1 MKRKLI
7 SVLTAAAM
15 TASLTACGS
24 GSAGDANT
32 TAAAG
37 KTQAANE
44 AADVSEVPAAPAG
57 TTTIEVWTEDRHDL
71 EYVEEMIDKY
81 NQENTDGIFI
91 NLTVIAEDYK
101 NMLALAY
108 NGGTAPD
115 VVGAGAN
122 NLPLNNFADTGI
134 LMPLNDYIAADE
146 TYQKVNEPYEHSYEG
161 DNTRNGNIYF
171 VYSGMRSGVRVQYNK
186 DLLAQSGYTEVPAKL
201 EDYISMA
208 KDITEKGAG
217 KYYGIG
223 FTFSSPFERLLEMCA
238 QVSGIYYYDYVNGKY
253 DFSGYKEI
261 VEMGQQL
268 INEEIAYPDQQPVDN
283 MRALFAEGE
292 FALWSNA
299 SQEAGVFTNQ
309 IPITSFEWGVAEVPS
324 LTGEIKGALQ
334 TTPSKGYGIISTSEH
349 KDLAWKVIQY
359 FQSEEFIKG
368 YLENGYNLPISTY
381 MDSVIDKT
389 KIGRLADFEL
399 LDYESVY
406 PTPPVIN
413 LSGDNYRIVLWNAI
427 MGYVSVDEAI
437 EDLNMRYN
445 EALDAD
451 IASGSA
457 KRLVISDY
465 DPLHPSS
472 GTITY
477 LDE

>member
-7 SVLTAAAM
+7 SVLTAAAI
-15 TASLTACGS
+15 AVSLTACGS
-24 GSAGDANT
+24 GSAGNTNT

-37 KTQAANE
+37 NASAAASE
-44 AADVSEVPAAPAG
+44 AAGASEAPAG
-57 TTTIEVWTEDRHDL
+57 TTTVEVWSEDRHDM
-71 EYVEEMIDKY
+71 EYVEEMVDKY
-81 NQENTDGIFI
+81 NQENTDGIYI
-91 NLTVIAEDYK
+91 NLTIIAEDYK

-122 NLPLNNFADTGI
+122 NLPLNIFADTGI
-134 LMPLNDYIAADE
+134 LFPLNDYIAADE
-146 TYQKVNEPYEHSYEG
+146 TFQKVNEPYEHAYEG
-161 DNTRNGNIYF
+161 NNTRNGNIYF
-171 VYSGMRSGVRVQYNK
+171 IYSGMRSGVRVIYNK
-186 DLLAQSGYTEVPAKL
+186 DLLAQSGYTEIPTRLA
-201 EDYISMA
+201 DYISMA

-217 KYYGIG
+217 QYYGIG
-223 FTFSSPFERLLEMCA
+223 FTSSSPFERLLEMGS
-238 QVSGIYYYDYVNGKY
+238 QVSGIYYYDYINGKY

-268 INEEIAYPDQQPVDN
+268 ITEDIAYPDQQAVDN

-309 IPITSFEWGVAEVPS
+309 IPITSFDWGVATVPS

-334 TTPSKGYGIISTSEH
+334 TTPSKGYGIVSTSEH

-359 FQSEEFIKG
+359 FQSEEFVKG
-368 YLENGYNLPISTY
+368 YLENGYCLPISTY
-381 MDSVIDKT
+381 MDGIIDKT
-389 KIGRLADFEL
+389 KIGRMADFEL
-399 LDYESVY
+399 LEYESVY
-406 PTPPVIN
+406 PMPPVIN
-413 LSGDNYRIVLWNAI
+413 LSGDDYRIVLWNAV

-437 EDLNMRYN
+437 EDLNTRYN
-445 EALDAD
+445 EALEAD

-477 LDE
+477 LDN

>member
-7 SVLTAAAM
+7 SVLTAAAI
-15 TASLTACGS
+15 AVSLTACGS
-24 GSAGDANT
+24 GSTANTNT

-37 KTQAANE
+37 NTQTTAGETAG
-44 AADVSEVPAAPAG
+44 ASEAPAG
-57 TTTIEVWTEDRHDL
+57 TTTIEVWSEDRHDM
-71 EYVEEMIDKY
+71 EYVEEMVDKY
-81 NQENTDGIFI
+81 NQENTDGIYI
-91 NLTVIAEDYK
+91 NLTIIAEDYK

-122 NLPLNNFADTGI
+122 NLPLNIFADTGI
-134 LMPLNDYIAADE
+134 LFPLNDYIAADE
-146 TYQKVNEPYEHSYEG
+146 TFQKVNEPYEHAYEG
-161 DNTRNGNIYF
+161 NNTRNGNIYF
-171 VYSGMRSGVRVQYNK
+171 IYSGMRSGVRVIYNK
-186 DLLAQSGYTEVPAKL
+186 DLLAQSGYTEIPTRLA
-201 EDYISMA
+201 DYISMA

-217 KYYGIG
+217 QYYGIG
-223 FTFSSPFERLLEMCA
+223 FTSSSPFERLLEMGS
-238 QVSGIYYYDYVNGKY
+238 QVSGIYYYDYINGKY

-261 VEMGQQL
+261 VEVGQQL
-268 INEEIAYPDQQPVDN
+268 ITEDIAYPDQQAVDN

-309 IPITSFEWGVAEVPS
+309 IPITSFDWGVATVPS

-334 TTPSKGYGIISTSEH
+334 TTPSKGYGIVSTSEH

-359 FQSEEFIKG
+359 FQSEEFVKG
-368 YLENGYNLPISTY
+368 YLENGYCLPISTY
-381 MDSVIDKT
+381 MDGIIDKT
-389 KIGRLADFEL
+389 KIGRMADFEL
-399 LDYESVY
+399 LEYESVY
-406 PTPPVIN
+406 PMPPVIN
-413 LSGDNYRIVLWNAI
+413 LSGDDYRIVLWNAV

-437 EDLNMRYN
+437 EDLNTRYN
-445 EALDAD
+445 EALEAD

-477 LDE
+477 LDN

>member
-7 SVLTAAAM
+7 SVLTAAAI
-15 TASLTACGS
+15 AVSLTACGS
-24 GSAGDANT
+24 GSTANTNT

-37 KTQAANE
+37 NTQTTAGETAG
-44 AADVSEVPAAPAG
+44 ASEAPAG
-57 TTTIEVWTEDRHDL
+57 TTTIEVWSEDRHDM
-71 EYVEEMIDKY
+71 EYVEEMVDKY
-81 NQENTDGIFI
+81 NQENTDGIYI
-91 NLTVIAEDYK
+91 NLTIIAEDYK

-122 NLPLNNFADTGI
+122 NLPLNIFADTGI
-134 LMPLNDYIAADE
+134 LFPLNDYIAADE
-146 TYQKVNEPYEHSYEG
+146 TFQKVNEPYEHAYEG
-161 DNTRNGNIYF
+161 NNTRNGNIYF
-171 VYSGMRSGVRVQYNK
+171 IYSGMRSGVRVIYNK
-186 DLLAQSGYTEVPAKL
+186 DLLAQSGYTEIPTRLA
-201 EDYISMA
+201 DYISMA

-217 KYYGIG
+217 QYYGIG
-223 FTFSSPFERLLEMCA
+223 FTSSSPFERLLEMGS
-238 QVSGIYYYDYVNGKY
+238 QVSGIYYYDYINGKY

-268 INEEIAYPDQQPVDN
+268 ITEDIAYPDQQAVDN

-309 IPITSFEWGVAEVPS
+309 IPITSFDWGVATVPS

-334 TTPSKGYGIISTSEH
+334 TTPSKGYGIVSTSEH

-359 FQSEEFIKG
+359 FQSEEFVKG
-368 YLENGYNLPISTY
+368 YLENGYCLPISTY
-381 MDSVIDKT
+381 MDGIIDKT
-389 KIGRLADFEL
+389 KIGRMADFEL
-399 LDYESVY
+399 LEYESVY
-406 PTPPVIN
+406 PMPPVIN
-413 LSGDNYRIVLWNAI
+413 LSGDDYRIVLWNAV

-437 EDLNMRYN
+437 EDLNTRYN
-445 EALDAD
+445 EALEAD

-477 LDE
+477 LDN

>member
-7 SVLTAAAM
+7 SVLTAAAI
-15 TASLTACGS
+15 AVSLTACGS
-24 GSAGDANT
+24 GSAGNTNT

-37 KTQAANE
+37 NASAAASE
-44 AADVSEVPAAPAG
+44 AAGASEAPAG
-57 TTTIEVWTEDRHDL
+57 TTTVEVWSEDRHDM
-71 EYVEEMIDKY
+71 EYVEEMVDKY
-81 NQENTDGIFI
+81 NQENTDGIYI
-91 NLTVIAEDYK
+91 NLTIIAEDYK

-122 NLPLNNFADTGI
+122 NLPLNIFADTGI
-134 LMPLNDYIAADE
+134 LFPLNDYIAADE
-146 TYQKVNEPYEHSYEG
+146 TFQKVNEPYEHAYEG
-161 DNTRNGNIYF
+161 NNTRNGNIYF
-171 VYSGMRSGVRVQYNK
+171 IYSGMRSGVRVIYNK
-186 DLLAQSGYTEVPAKL
+186 DLLAQSGYTEVPARL
-201 EDYISMA
+201 ADYISMA

-217 KYYGIG
+217 QYYGIG
-223 FTFSSPFERLLEMCA
+223 FTSSSPFERLLEMGS
-238 QVSGIYYYDYVNGKY
+238 QVSGIYYYDYINGKY

-268 INEEIAYPDQQPVDN
+268 ITEDIAYPDQQAVDN

-309 IPITSFEWGVAEVPS
+309 IPITSFDWGVATVPS

-334 TTPSKGYGIISTSEH
+334 TTPSKGYGIVSTSEH

-359 FQSEEFIKG
+359 FQSEEFVKG
-368 YLENGYNLPISTY
+368 YLENGYCLPISTY
-381 MDSVIDKT
+381 MDGIIDKT
-389 KIGRLADFEL
+389 KIGRMADFEL
-399 LDYESVY
+399 LEYESVY
-406 PTPPVIN
+406 PMPPVIN
-413 LSGDNYRIVLWNAI
+413 LSGDDYRIVLWNAV

-437 EDLNMRYN
+437 EDLNTRYN
-445 EALDAD
+445 EALEAD

-477 LDE
+477 LDN

>member
-7 SVLTAAAM
+7 SVLTAAAI
-15 TASLTACGS
+15 AVSLTACGS
-24 GSAGDANT
+24 GSAGNTNT
-32 TAAAG
+32 TAAG
-37 KTQAANE
+37 NTSAAASE
-44 AADVSEVPAAPAG
+44 AAGASEAPAG
-57 TTTIEVWTEDRHDL
+57 TTTVEVWSEDRHDM
-71 EYVEEMIDKY
+71 EYVEEMVDKY
-81 NQENTDGIFI
+81 NQENTDGIYI
-91 NLTVIAEDYK
+91 NLTIIAEDYK

-122 NLPLNNFADTGI
+122 NLPLNIFADTGI
-134 LMPLNDYIAADE
+134 LFPLNDYIAADE
-146 TYQKVNEPYEHSYEG
+146 TFQKVNEPYEHAYEG
-161 DNTRNGNIYF
+161 NNTRNGNIYF
-171 VYSGMRSGVRVQYNK
+171 IYSGMRSGVRVIYNK
-186 DLLAQSGYTEVPAKL
+186 DLLAQSGYTEIPTRLA
-201 EDYISMA
+201 DYISMA

-217 KYYGIG
+217 QYYGIG
-223 FTFSSPFERLLEMCA
+223 FTSSSPFERLLEMGS
-238 QVSGIYYYDYVNGKY
+238 QVSGIYYYDYINGKY

-268 INEEIAYPDQQPVDN
+268 ITEDIAYPDQQAVDN

-309 IPITSFEWGVAEVPS
+309 IPITSFDWGVATVPS

-334 TTPSKGYGIISTSEH
+334 TTPSKGYGIVSTSEH

-359 FQSEEFIKG
+359 FQSEEFVKG
-368 YLENGYNLPISTY
+368 YLENGYCLPISTY
-381 MDSVIDKT
+381 MDGIIDKS
-389 KIGRLADFEL
+389 KIGRMADFEL
-399 LDYESVY
+399 LEYESVY
-406 PTPPVIN
+406 PMPPVIN
-413 LSGDNYRIVLWNAI
+413 LSGDDYRIVLWNAV

-437 EDLNMRYN
+437 EDLNTRYN
-445 EALDAD
+445 EALEAD

-477 LDE
+477 LDN

>member
-7 SVLTAAAM
+7 SVLTAAAI
-15 TASLTACGS
+15 AVSLTACGS
-24 GSAGDANT
+24 GSAGNTNT

-37 KTQAANE
+37 NASAAASE
-44 AADVSEVPAAPAG
+44 AAGASEAPAG
-57 TTTIEVWTEDRHDL
+57 TTTVEVWSEDRHDM
-71 EYVEEMIDKY
+71 EYVEEMVDKY
-81 NQENTDGIFI
+81 NQENTDGIYI
-91 NLTVIAEDYK
+91 NLTIIAEDYK

-122 NLPLNNFADTGI
+122 NLPLNIFADTGI
-134 LMPLNDYIAADE
+134 LFPLNDYIAADE
-146 TYQKVNEPYEHSYEG
+146 TFQKVNEPYEHAYEG
-161 DNTRNGNIYF
+161 NNTRNGNIYF
-171 VYSGMRSGVRVQYNK
+171 IYSGMRSGVRVIYNK
-186 DLLAQSGYTEVPAKL
+186 DLLAQSGYTEVPARL
-201 EDYISMA
+201 ADYISMA

-217 KYYGIG
+217 QYYGIG
-223 FTFSSPFERLLEMCA
+223 FTSSSPFERLLEMGS
-238 QVSGIYYYDYVNGKY
+238 QVSGIYYYDYINGKY

-268 INEEIAYPDQQPVDN
+268 ITEDIAYPDQQAVDN

-309 IPITSFEWGVAEVPS
+309 IPITSFDWGVATVPS

-334 TTPSKGYGIISTSEH
+334 TTPSKGYGIVSTSEH

-359 FQSEEFIKG
+359 FQSEEFVKG
-368 YLENGYNLPISTY
+368 YLENGYCLPISTY
-381 MDSVIDKT
+381 MDGIIDKS
-389 KIGRLADFEL
+389 KIGRMADFEL
-399 LDYESVY
+399 LEYESVY
-406 PTPPVIN
+406 PMPPVIN
-413 LSGDNYRIVLWNAI
+413 LSGDDYRIVLWNAV

-437 EDLNMRYN
+437 EDLNTRYN
-445 EALDAD
+445 EALEAD

-477 LDE
+477 LDN

>member
-7 SVLTAAAM
+7 SVLTAAAI
-15 TASLTACGS
+15 AVSLTACGS
-24 GSAGDANT
+24 GSAGNTNT

-37 KTQAANE
+37 NTSAAASE
-44 AADVSEVPAAPAG
+44 AAGASEAPAG
-57 TTTIEVWTEDRHDL
+57 TTTIEVWSEDRHDM
-71 EYVEEMIDKY
+71 EYVEEMVDKY
-81 NQENTDGIFI
+81 NQENTDGIYI
-91 NLTVIAEDYK
+91 NLTIIAEDYK

-122 NLPLNNFADTGI
+122 NLPLNIFADTGI
-134 LMPLNDYIAADE
+134 LFPLNDYIAADE
-146 TYQKVNEPYEHSYEG
+146 TFQKVNEPYEHAYEG
-161 DNTRNGNIYF
+161 NNTRNGNIYF
-171 VYSGMRSGVRVQYNK
+171 IYSGMRSGVRVIYNK
-186 DLLAQSGYTEVPAKL
+186 DLLAQSGYTEVPARL
-201 EDYISMA
+201 ADYISMA

-217 KYYGIG
+217 QYYGIG
-223 FTFSSPFERLLEMCA
+223 FTSSSPFERLLEMCS
-238 QVSGIYYYDYVNGKY
+238 QVSGIYYYDYINGKY

-268 INEEIAYPDQQPVDN
+268 ITEDIAYPDQQAVDN

-309 IPITSFEWGVAEVPS
+309 IPITSFDWGVATVPS

-334 TTPSKGYGIISTSEH
+334 TTPSKGYGIVSTSEH

-359 FQSEEFIKG
+359 FQSEEFVKG
-368 YLENGYNLPISTY
+368 YLENGYCLPISTY
-381 MDSVIDKT
+381 MDGIIDKS
-389 KIGRLADFEL
+389 KIGRMADFEL
-399 LDYESVY
+399 LEYESVY

-413 LSGDNYRIVLWNAI
+413 LSGDDYRIVLWNAV

-437 EDLNMRYN
+437 EDLNTRYN
-445 EALDAD
+445 EALEAD

-477 LDE
+477 LDN